1 MKVGKIQ
8 ITLTSTNTR
17 RDSLFSKSIYPYIV
31 EATQHIVD
39 LGFFEKLRSHGS
51 SPPRRRGSSPSTKSR
66 NWIPAFAGMTELE
79 KSCNSVKGVPTTNIS
94 VVLGTDR
101 DIIRLKKM
109 FWGKQETS
117 DVVSF
122 CYPENIGL
130 LPTNDKESEPAFEIL
145 INLKQAKRQKP
156 GRWNLGKETVFLYIH
171 GLLHCLGWDDRTK
184 RQRKIML
191 DLGKRILNQAWT

>member
-31 EATQHIVD
+31 EATQYIVD
-39 LGFFEKLRSHGS
+39 LGFFEKLK
-51 SPPRRRGSSPSTKSR
+51 PPSKQYASLTPNSR
-66 NWIPAFAGMTELE
+66 KIASLE
-79 KSCNSVKGVPTTNIS
+79 PLQGKNSVSGVPTTNIS